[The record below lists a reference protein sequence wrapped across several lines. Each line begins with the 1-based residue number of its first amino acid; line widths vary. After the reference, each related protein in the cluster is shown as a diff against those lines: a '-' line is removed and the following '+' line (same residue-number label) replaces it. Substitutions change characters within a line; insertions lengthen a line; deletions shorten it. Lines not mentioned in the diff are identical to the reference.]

1 MQIRARRPRNGI
13 KLMAATSVLIQVVS
27 QHKSGAKLG
36 IFCNGFHFSV
46 IYRAGLDNL
55 YTCLF
60 MNFAKYFYWERLLP
74 VAVDCFGY
82 QAAYQVPFQQNMGK
96 TSPEEAKRLAI
107 AALLRACFHCIVKII
122 LPHPVYFFKM
132 HWKFFDC
139 RNRRSL
145 SLIQQK
151 I

>member
-1 MQIRARRPRNGI
+1 MTEKTLLPDPSI
-13 KLMAATSVLIQVVS
+13 L
-27 QHKSGAKLG
+27 
-36 IFCNGFHFSV
+36 HFSKQ
-46 IYRAGLDNL
+46 IYTHILEQTMHCSSPFSSNYIHTWYRAGLDNL
-55 YTCLF
+55 YTSLF

-122 LPHPVYFFKM
+122 LPHPVGEEIKKKKWSM
-132 HWKFFDC
+132 LNLTKE
-139 RNRRSL
+139 L
-145 SLIQQK
+145 
-151 I
+151 